1 MGSKNARLGKAL
13 AMATALVLGLAAPA
27 GAVAEERAIAGPGGF
42 AHGYLTETVTI
53 SKGDSIAFANFDI
66 FEHNVVHDVE
76 ADGFGG
82 KRNVAWCGS
91 DEGDHHEHA
100 HGCPVFWSGLIAA
113 GETTQVRGLRRV
125 KPGKSY
131 TFFCTLHHNMKGT
144 LEVRPRA

>member
-1 MGSKNARLGKAL
+1 
-13 AMATALVLGLAAPA
+13 MATALVLGVVAPA

-53 SKGDSIAFANFDI
+53 SKGDSIAFANLDI

-82 KRNVAWCGS
+82 KRNAAWCRS

-100 HGCPVFWSGLIAA
+100 HGCPVFWSELIAA

-144 LEVRPRA
+144 LVVRPRQ